1 MPFIPASVVLQ
12 RLHDEAHGDHFTLGW
27 MMGML
32 QRRSFGMVMLLFG
45 LAAIAPGVSIVAGLL
60 LLIPAVQMILGHS
73 APFFPRRIA
82 AHPFPTRHL
91 AAVVQRAV
99 PVLRCLEKT
108 VHPRWRSVLGAS
120 GRLVGAAV
128 MILSVV
134 LLLIPIPM
142 SNIVPAMVIV
152 LVSLAWLEED
162 GLLLVVALL
171 IAVLVVAVV
180 VVAIWET
187 ILGVGWISR
196 LWSS

>member
-1 MPFIPASVVLQ
+1 M
-12 RLHDEAHGDHFTLGW
+12 
-27 MMGML
+27 
-32 QRRSFGMVMLLFG
+32 
-45 LAAIAPGVSIVAGLL
+45 
-60 LLIPAVQMILGHS
+60 
-73 APFFPRRIA
+73 
-82 AHPFPTRHL
+82 
-91 AAVVQRAV
+91 
-99 PVLRCLEKT
+99 
-108 VHPRWRSVLGAS
+108 LGAS

-128 MILSVV
+128 MILSIV